1 MIACVI
7 MFEILPGFRDFRP
20 NKCAIR
26 NYLFEHWRSVARHY
40 GFEEFDGPILEPL
53 ELFTKKSGEEI
64 AEQLFA
70 FEDRGGR
77 KIALRPEMTP
87 SLVRILGEQIATIKR
102 PTKWFNIT
110 ENFRYERPQKGRL
123 RSFYQYNVD
132 IVGETSCTA
141 EAELIALAIR
151 SFKTF
156 GLSREHFYIRLSDR
170 QLWML
175 WLQCFGV
182 TDEDTKVKMLSLFD
196 KWERRSHAD
205 IEVDLKKILPQQTD
219 AIQFFQATEALR
231 NARDLQHIKMIF
243 DQYMPT
249 SIAEVLEQRLEDFK
263 LLLEEL
269 SYLGCSDF
277 ISIDLS
283 VVRGLAYYT
292 GFVFEVFEAG
302 NQGRALAGGGR
313 YDQLF
318 EKLAGHPMPAVG
330 FAAGDVTLTDLLEK
344 NNLLPNL
351 KQVADA
357 YIVFENTERSDALRC
372 AEKLRHSGF
381 SVKYSLGEIKSL
393 SKQLKKAYSDDPRFV
408 LVFTHEEMQQNKI
421 QIKRATDSTPEL
433 VSLDH
438 IVDYLKRN

>member
-1 MIACVI
+1 

-20 NKCAIR
+20 NKCATR
-26 NYLFEHWRSVARHY
+26 NYLFAHWRSVAKHY

-70 FEDRGGR
+70 FEDKGGR

-87 SLVRILGEQIATIKR
+87 SLVRILGEQAATLKR

-123 RSFYQYNVD
+123 RSFYQFNVD
-132 IVGETSCTA
+132 IVGEESYTA

-151 SFKTF
+151 SFQAF

-175 WLQCFGV
+175 WLQGFGI
-182 TDEDTKVKMLSLFD
+182 TDEDTKGKMLSLFD

-205 IEVDLKKILPQQTD
+205 IEADLKKILPEQTN
-219 AIQFFQATEALR
+219 AAAFFQATEQLR
-231 NARDLQHIKMIF
+231 NAHDLQSIKVLF
-243 DQYMPT
+243 AQYAQQNI
-249 SIAEVLEQRLEDFK
+249 SENVDQRLEDFR
-263 LLLEEL
+263 LLLNEL

-277 ISIDLS
+277 IKIDLS
-283 VVRGLAYYT
+283 IVRGLAYYT
-292 GFVFEVFEAG
+292 GFVFEVFETG

-318 EKLAGHPMPAVG
+318 EKLVGHAMPAVG

-344 NNLLPNL
+344 NHLLPNL
-351 KQVADA
+351 EQVVDA
-357 YIVFENTERSDALRC
+357 YLVFEPTERSVALRC
-372 AEKLRHSGF
+372 AEELRQTGF
-381 SVKYSLGEIKSL
+381 SVKYTLGETKSL
-393 SKQLKKAYSDDPRFV
+393 SKQLKKAYGDGARFV
-408 LVFTHEEMQQNKI
+408 LIFTHEELLQNKV
-421 QIKRATDSTPEL
+421 QIKRAADGETEL
-433 VSLDH
+433 IAIADH
-438 IVDYLKRN
+438 SS